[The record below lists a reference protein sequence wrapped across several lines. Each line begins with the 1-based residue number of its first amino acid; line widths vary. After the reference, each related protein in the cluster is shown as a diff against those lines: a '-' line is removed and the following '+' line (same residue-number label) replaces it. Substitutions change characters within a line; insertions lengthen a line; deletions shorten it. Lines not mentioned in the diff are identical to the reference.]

1 MAYFYDRSLPV
12 REVYQHLRAMA
23 AHAQPWPITH
33 EDLVDFVKFLRPH
46 RMRSKNQPGHIL
58 ADLERSVGSTPR
70 VRYSVPRS
78 SEPGRLHELRQ
89 GAPTL
94 QLTTTTN

>member
-23 AHAQPWPITH
+23 AYAQPWPITH
-33 EDLVDFVKFLRPH
+33 EDLVDLVKFLRPH
-46 RMRSKNQPGHIL
+46 RMRTRNQPGHIL
-58 ADLERSVGSTPR
+58 ADLERSVGQGLDDCRSLKR
-70 VRYSVPRS
+70 RSVPRS

-89 GAPTL
+89 GAP
-94 QLTTTTN
+94 